1 MRLVILASTAA
12 LLAAASPAVA
22 QTADTNSIIKM
33 LTPQGSKVGGSV
45 GDDGAVTDTNTRGIK
60 RLAPSGTSAS
70 TAAAPAATHAAAAA
84 PAAVKPSAS
93 LLVLFASGSSDL
105 TNAGRAQL
113 DQLGAALKDSKLS
126 QSHFR
131 VEGHTD
137 TVGDDQSNLSLSERR
152 AQAVVDYLVSQFG
165 IDRAQLQAIGLGK
178 EGLAIQTPDQ
188 TPEGKNRRVVIIN
201 LDG

>member
-1 MRLVILASTAA
+1 MRLVILASAVA
-12 LLAAASPAVA
+12 LAAASPAAA
-22 QTADTNSIIKM
+22 QNADSNSIIKM
-33 LTPQGSKVGGSV
+33 LTPQGPKVGGSV

-70 TAAAPAATHAAAAA
+70 TAAAPAAHAAAASAA
-84 PAAVKPSAS
+84 PVKPSAS
-93 LLVLFASGSSDL
+93 LLVLFASGSADL

-131 VEGHTD
+131 IEGHTD
-137 TVGDDQSNLSLSERR
+137 TVGDDQTNLSLSERR
-152 AQAVVDYLVSQFG
+152 AQAVIDYLVSQFG
-165 IDRAQLQAIGLGK
+165 IDRAQLTGIGMGK
-178 EGLAIQTPDQ
+178 EGLAVQTPDQ
-188 TPEGKNRRVVIIN
+188 TPEAHNRRVVIIN